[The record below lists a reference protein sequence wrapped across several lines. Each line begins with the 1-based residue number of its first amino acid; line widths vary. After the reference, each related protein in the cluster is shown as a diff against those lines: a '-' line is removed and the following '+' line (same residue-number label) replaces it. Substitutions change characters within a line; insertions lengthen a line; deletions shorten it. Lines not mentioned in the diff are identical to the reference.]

1 MWSATSR
8 ASELLGQTVE
18 RDALILTALPLEYA
32 AVRERLLTTGERRA
46 PSGAR
51 YVEGQIIGHH
61 ITWTV
66 RVFETGMGNSSAAAA
81 LARAARDFPPDLV
94 VFSGIAGGL
103 RGDEQRHGDVVAI
116 NTVYNGAAGKSYVD
130 ESGGSS
136 FKGRPA
142 AVQAPEKL
150 VQIAR
155 SLVRSPEPLPSSF
168 DVSVIDL
175 VSTESVQADPA
186 NEFAQRRRSSLDN
199 ARAVDMETFG
209 LYEAARVLDIPAI
222 SIRGLSDLDGIKS
235 SAADADWQ
243 PVAAGNAAAVALEL
257 LIRTHPSDVARR
269 GSSPGP
275 SHGSDSGGGSS
286 PVRPLPPYAERWI
299 ATLEQNNPAAAES
312 ALSDLSSSTSP
323 PKTTVSVLVSHPPA
337 WVRQDRTGSG
347 WAALAAFADA
357 VGSLAARTAWARA
370 AEVTA
375 ANADPAAAVLF
386 GINRARSVFDGED
399 VGSGPSI
406 KMTQADLAAIDTS
419 AAPALEPVVAAWR
432 RLSEVEDER
441 VESLRIEEDVLTA
454 AREALIA
461 LRSGGLL
468 PRLALPPVGTGASHA
483 DSEASLVE
491 LHATVTLLLA
501 VGIYLLVHQDG
512 RARFWTEA
520 ALSLAPWSTSARL
533 RSLQVQLQAAH
544 DSLRTG
550 AADTVTDTLV
560 RLEAEALELRTQQ
573 RAFGGNT
580 AEALALAGRARIE
593 MGDPHG
599 ALRLLCPAPRGLS
612 SPAEAADAQVAQLA
626 AVAALR
632 LDDVELA
639 AALTAKVRP
648 EIDRH
653 FLTAAT
659 FSQSTSSRHRAI
671 DAYRAALAL
680 ASNRSELERALSG
693 LARMGVDVTAEPT
706 AKDQLARL
714 RAVDQEAADLVLAW
728 HALVSGD
735 GQRSLHL
742 ARKYQS
748 LAGVMLQADALTT
761 LGRASEA
768 VDVLDN
774 YGTRTGDVTVRI
786 RALEL
791 AGRASDWPRATQLA
805 EAIIATAATGPVR
818 DAARRARSDIAAR
831 TGDWREVEHQLMRVV
846 RERAEYDPESP
857 RAPEA
862 SPYAWQLAEAQF
874 HQRKFDKALAMLKL
888 ELRTSTTDTGKV
900 RLGLALLHQ
909 LRTEH
914 VELIDDTAVGW
925 VLTVASSM
933 IDQADIGGSAVTLL
947 IALPRALSDAQH
959 VAASKVFDEYFATW
973 GDEGAIRKIDLPT
986 TSDDPDDVDLQPL
999 FTELRTSLQPSAKV
1013 RSDTAEMVDAG
1024 RLPLAVLALIAHRS
1038 YAQAL
1043 ITRMLGRYIARPRL
1057 APNAPLL
1064 VPAWLGHAQVAIASG
1079 SVVIDTSA
1087 LVLAHKITD
1096 RRDLLAAFN
1105 KVLIPRTL
1113 QKDIYA
1119 ARTSLAL
1126 RSSAFMGWNEVT
1138 NRPVLIEH
1146 DPAEVESWAT
1156 AAVELEEIL
1165 ARLSPVDDAHL
1176 RTEDPNAVVRDLGD
1190 VALAITAEATARQL
1204 GVALWTDDAAL
1215 ARLAEA
1221 ENVPVF
1227 GTPEL
1232 IAVLR
1237 ERGPA
1242 AMPSDLQVLDALRRE
1257 RVVDLPEIH
1266 NWSME
1271 ARADRWSEQSYLLL
1285 AITRPNAWVNVPAS
1299 FARYQNVIRD
1309 LWSSDLEDDARVTAV
1324 LRWCHSACLGL
1335 SRAVAGSAQMTV
1347 VSTVIAWTVLNTE
1360 PTLDAGLVSAAVL
1373 AGPQAL
1379 DELGVAE
1386 TATFEHLLSL
1396 SEAFGREKFPDGN
1409 LVRSV
1414 VGVLSNTLDS
1424 ATDGATAAAVL
1435 ARSISTLTPALRD
1448 EAFAAFWRAPK
1459 STR

>member
-1 MWSATSR
+1 MWSATSW

-32 AVRERLLTTGERRA
+32 AVRERLTTMGERRA

-51 YVEGQIIGHH
+51 YVQGQLIGHE
-61 ITWTV
+61 ISWTV
-66 RVFETGMGNSSAAAA
+66 RVFETSMGNSSAAAA

-94 VFSGIAGGL
+94 VFSGVAGGL
-103 RGDEQRHGDVVAI
+103 RGDEQHHGDVVAV
-116 NTVYNGAAGKSYVD
+116 NTVYNGAAGKSYVNENGD
-130 ESGGSS
+130 SS

-155 SLVRSPEPLPSSF
+155 SIARSPEPLPSSF
-168 DVSVIDL
+168 AVSVIDL
-175 VSTESVQADPA
+175 VSTESVEADRTSA
-186 NEFAQRRRSSLDN
+186 FAQRRRSSLDN

-209 LYEAARVLDIPAI
+209 LYEAARALDIPAI

-235 SAADADWQ
+235 SVADADWQ
-243 PVAAGNAAAVALEL
+243 PVAAANAAAVALEL
-257 LIRTHPSDVARR
+257 LIRTHPGDVARR
-269 GSSPGP
+269 ASSPDP
-275 SHGSDSGGGSS
+275 SDGSNSGGVSG
-286 PVRPLPPYAERWI
+286 PTRPLPPFTERWI
-299 ATLEQNNPAAAES
+299 AALEQNNAAAAEG
-312 ALSDLSSSTSP
+312 ARSDLTNSASP

-337 WVRQDRTGSG
+337 WVREDRTGNG
-347 WAALAAFADA
+347 WAILATFGDA
-357 VGSLAARTAWARA
+357 VGSRAARTAWARA
-370 AEVTA
+370 AQVA
-375 ANADPAAAVLF
+375 AASADSASAVLF
-386 GINRARSVFDGED
+386 DINHARSLFEGED
-399 VGSGPSI
+399 VGSVHSVEV
-406 KMTQADLAAIDTS
+406 TQSDLAAIDTS
-419 AAPALEPVVAAWR
+419 AAPAMEPVVAAWR

-441 VESLRIEEDVLTA
+441 VESVRVEEDALIA

-461 LRSGGLL
+461 LGSADLL
-468 PRLALPPVGTGASHA
+468 PRLALRPAGLRARRSGV
-483 DSEASLVE
+483 DASLLE
-491 LHATVTLLLA
+491 LHATVNLLLS
-501 VGIYLLVHQDG
+501 VGIYLLIRQDG
-512 RARFWTEA
+512 RAGFWTEA
-520 ALSLAPWSTSARL
+520 ALSLAPWSTAARL
-533 RSLQVQLQAAH
+533 RSLQVRLQAVH

-550 AADTVTDTLV
+550 AADTVTDALAE
-560 RLEAEALELRTQQ
+560 LEAAALELRAQQ

-580 AEALALAGRARIE
+580 AEALALAGRTRIE
-593 MGDPHG
+593 MDDPRG
-599 ALRLLCPAPRGLS
+599 AIRLLCAAPRGLAS
-612 SPAEAADAQVAQLA
+612 TAEAADAQVAQFA

-632 LDDVELA
+632 TDDVELA
-639 AALTAKVRP
+639 ATLTAKVTP

-659 FSQSTSSRHRAI
+659 FSQSASSQHRAI

-680 ASNRSELERALSG
+680 ASSRYELERALSG
-693 LARMGVDVTAEPT
+693 LARMGVDVTADPT

-714 RAVDQEAADLVLAW
+714 RAVDEEAADLVLAW

-748 LAGVMLQADALTT
+748 LAGVMLQADALST

-768 VDVLDN
+768 VDVLDS
-774 YGTRTGDVTVRI
+774 YGTRTGDVTVRM

-846 RERAEYDPESP
+846 RERAEYDPDSP
-857 RAPEA
+857 SDPEA

-874 HQRKFDKALAMLKL
+874 HQRKFEKALAMLKL
-888 ELRTSTTDTGKV
+888 ELRKSTTDTDKV

-909 LRTEH
+909 LRSEH
-914 VELIDDTAVGW
+914 AELIDDTAVGW

-947 IALPRALSDAQH
+947 ITLPWALSDAQH

-973 GDEGAIRKIDLPT
+973 GDEGAIRRIDLPLK
-986 TSDDPDDVDLQPL
+986 SDDPDDLDLQPL
-999 FTELRTSLQPSAKV
+999 VAELRTSLQPSAKV

-1024 RLPLAVLALIAHRS
+1024 RLPLAILALMAHRS

-1043 ITRMLGRYIARPRL
+1043 ITRMLGRYIARPKL
-1057 APNAPLL
+1057 APDAPLL
-1064 VPAWLGHAQVAIASG
+1064 VPAWLGHAQAAIASG
-1079 SVVIDTSA
+1079 SVVVDTSA
-1087 LVLAHKITD
+1087 LVLADKITD
-1096 RRDLLAAFN
+1096 RRELLAAFG

-1126 RSSAFMGWNEVT
+1126 RSSAFMGWNEVE
-1138 NRPVLIEH
+1138 NRPVLVEH
-1146 DPAEVESWAT
+1146 DPDEVEAWAT
-1156 AAVELEEIL
+1156 AAAKLDEIM

-1190 VALAITAEATARQL
+1190 VALAVTAEATARQL

-1232 IAVLR
+1232 IATLR
-1237 ERGPA
+1237 ERGTG

-1257 RVVDLPEIH
+1257 RVVDLPQID
-1266 NWSME
+1266 NWPHS

-1285 AITRPNAWVNVPAS
+1285 AITRPNAWANIPAS
-1299 FARYQNVIRD
+1299 FTRYQSVIRD
-1309 LWSSDLEDDARVTAV
+1309 LWSSDLEDDERIAAV
-1324 LRWCHSACLGL
+1324 LRWCYSACLGL
-1335 SRAVAGSAQMTV
+1335 SRVVTGSAQMIV
-1347 VSTVIAWTVLNTE
+1347 VSTAIAWTVLNTE
-1360 PTLDAGLVSAAVL
+1360 PTLDAGLVGAAVL
-1373 AGPQAL
+1373 AGPQAM
-1379 DELGVAE
+1379 DEFGDAE
-1386 TATFEHLLSL
+1386 TATFEHLLNL
-1396 SEAFGREKFPDGN
+1396 AEAFGREKFPDGN

-1414 VGVLSNTLDS
+1414 VGALSNTLGA
-1424 ATDGATAAAVL
+1424 ATDAATSAAVL

-1459 STR
+1459 NAG